1 MTTKKKIQR
10 EPFLFQLIV
19 GLFGMDETQEVEAE
33 PMTNRELYFFFII
46 ATIAMFTLSFLIKVF
61 IT

>member
-10 EPFLFQLIV
+10 EPFLFQLIYN
-19 GLFGMDETQEVEAE
+19 LFGPDETQKVEAE
-33 PMTNRELYFFFII
+33 QMTNREFYFFFVFV
-46 ATIAMFTLSFLIKVF
+46 TIAMFTLSFLIKVF

>member
-33 PMTNRELYFFFII
+33 PMTNREFYFFFVL